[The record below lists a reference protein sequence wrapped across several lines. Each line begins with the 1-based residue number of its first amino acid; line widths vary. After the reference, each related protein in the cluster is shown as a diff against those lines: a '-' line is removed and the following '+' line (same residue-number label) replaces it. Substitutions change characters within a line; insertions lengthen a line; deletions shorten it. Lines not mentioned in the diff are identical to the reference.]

1 MSKCQFCDNPATVH
15 LTEMVKRKKR
25 ELHLCEACAQKHN
38 LIPDAPNPQI
48 DLKALLGLLVGAA
61 PAEDAPPTCPDCG
74 LAYPEF
80 KAAGRLGCAHDY
92 DAFRPLLEP
101 LLERIHRRT
110 EHAGKVPTAFRRQ
123 ARAAELRSLTAKM
136 ASAAR
141 DENYEEAARLRDLIR
156 QKEATDEPR

>member
-1 MSKCQFCDNPATVH
+1 MKKCQFCDNPATVH

-25 ELHLCEACAQKHN
+25 ELRLCEACAQKHN
-38 LIPDAPNPQI
+38 LIPESPSPQI

-74 LAYPEF
+74 LTYPEF
-80 KAAGRLGCAHDY
+80 KAVGRLGCAADY

-101 LLERIHRRT
+101 LIARIHRGAT
-110 EHAGKVPTAFRRQ
+110 HAGKVPAAFRRQ
-123 ARAAELRSLTAKM
+123 ARVAEMRSLTAQM
-136 ASAAR
+136 AVAAR
-141 DENYEEAARLRDLIR
+141 AEKYEEAARLRDLIR